1 LSRAGASDGSCHR
14 RKAVAFGGGDTC
26 RVFGGCTRSSLP
38 AAVPGAR
45 GEVSV
50 GNGAGATCP
59 DVLCSFA
66 MPPAPARTTWTTRK
80 AGGMADTV
88 HVARQQQRGVGS
100 YISRAG
106 GVLPCPAL
114 PHEHS
119 AWMMIAHVLA
129 SLSIRPNLTACSLR
143 LAAAIIRLR
152 LRLLQYFSLYGLQL
166 QQSKQLQQCRLA
178 ASRTRPKWIGKPSR
192 TRVATAA
199 ESPMHGARTRVRRR

>member
-1 LSRAGASDGSCHR
+1 LPPPESRR
-14 RKAVAFGGGDTC
+14 FRGGDTC

-66 MPPAPARTTWTTRK
+66 MPPAPARTTWTKRK

-106 GVLPCPAL
+106 GGRSRAAVSS
-114 PHEHS
+114 S
-119 AWMMIAHVLA
+119 AARAQRLDDDCTRTHTRTGSP
-129 SLSIRPNLTACSLR
+129 SLSIRPNLN
-143 LAAAIIRLR
+143 
-152 LRLLQYFSLYGLQL
+152 
-166 QQSKQLQQCRLA
+166 
-178 ASRTRPKWIGKPSR
+178 GKPSR